1 MLKRHLTTRSESA
14 LEIRSSERPGDG
26 MKPWATTWELMHG
39 RLEVGTIESEEV
51 VEKGEPKADTVRCP
65 VHVHEFSGHVD
76 GPGL

>member
-1 MLKRHLTTRSESA
+1 
-14 LEIRSSERPGDG
+14 